1 MLSGRLYMDSVYSDA
16 RFTAKYLK
24 NGFKIL
30 DFGTGSGIFAIILSQ
45 LINGVE
51 IQAIDTKNNKSQRD
65 PNFSDT
71 LIQQKLIWEKFHKT
85 FGINFS
91 HFNDREIP
99 FPDKHFDLITAYAV
113 IEHVEPPEELNGVLT
128 ELKRVLKDNGLLF
141 IFKTPRRLA
150 YLEYLS
156 AALGF
161 PKHNVLFG
169 DTEIK
174 LLFKK
179 HGLSIV
185 QSWKSNLIPEYPP
198 RITNRL
204 YPLLR
209 RLTPLLDRSPFSI
222 LAHHNNFVLKKDNF
236 FFSEKIFDLFQI

>member
-1 MLSGRLYMDSVYSDA
+1 MLSGKLYMDSVYSDA
-16 RFTAKYLK
+16 RFTVKYLRK
-24 NGFKIL
+24 GFKIL

-45 LINGVE
+45 LVNGVD
-51 IQAIDTKNNKSQRD
+51 IQATDTKDNKSQRD

-71 LIQQKLIWEKFHKT
+71 LIQQKLIWKKFHKT

-91 HFNDREIP
+91 HFNERKIP

-113 IEHVEPPEELNGVLT
+113 IEHVEPPEELNGVLS
-128 ELKRVLKDNGLLF
+128 ELERVLKNNGRLF

-150 YLEYLS
+150 YLEYLA

-161 PKHNVLFG
+161 SKHNILF
-169 DTEIK
+169 DDREIK
-174 LLFKK
+174 ALFKK
-179 HGLSIV
+179 QHWQII
-185 QSWKSNLIPEYPP
+185 QNWKSGLMPEYPP

-209 RLTPLLDRSPFSI
+209 RLAPFLDRSPLSI
-222 LAHHNNFVLKKDNF
+222 LAHHNNFVLKKEARLLKKYSKRN
-236 FFSEKIFDLFQI
+236 S